1 MVACV
6 RVAII
11 ILLRAMRIALTIDTK
26 MKEKKYVRAVQC
38 SAVQHSERSKGRKES
53 TAVRADIARRYIV
66 LFENR
71 YDNDLEHA
79 LMMVREK
86 IISNK

>member
-1 MVACV
+1 MCEGCHYYLVASYEDRTDDRYQDEREEV
-6 RVAII
+6 RSCS
-11 ILLRAMRIALTIDTK
+11 
-26 MKEKKYVRAVQC
+26 AVQC